1 MKIIIV
7 PIDFSAIS
15 LNAAYYACDMALAV
29 SADILLVHIVSLPVT
44 ILEIPLPTNTFDAM
58 ANDANEELKKLKD
71 ELVLHFDNNKINIS
85 VKVTI
90 GNLLEEIDVI
100 ATQTDTFAIVMGTQG
115 AGAAEW
121 LKFGSN
127 TLAAISSLSY
137 SIITVPLHAKFKKIA
152 KIGLAC
158 DLEEVTETIPVNS
171 IGSLLTLFN
180 CELDV
185 LYVSKPD
192 EQLKPEILPESIFLQ
207 NDFSKFHPKFHFLVN
222 ENIET
227 GISDFVLQKNID
239 LLLVIHKKH
248 GFWDSVFHKSISKEI
263 TFHSQIP
270 MMIMGR

>member
-7 PIDFSAIS
+7 PIDFSANS
-15 LNAAYYACDMALAV
+15 LNAAYYACDIALAV
-29 SADILLVHIVSLPVT
+29 SADILLVHIVSLPVS
-44 ILEIPLPTNTFDAM
+44 ILEIPLPTNTFDTM
-58 ANDANEELKKLKD
+58 AKDANEEVTKLKD
-71 ELVLHFDNNKINIS
+71 ELILHFDNNNKINIS

-90 GNLLEEIDVI
+90 GNLLEEIEVI

-127 TLAAISSLSY
+127 TLAAVSRLSY
-137 SIITVPLHAKFKKIA
+137 TIITVPLQAKFKKIA

-158 DLEEVTETIPVNS
+158 DLKEVTETIPVNS

-180 CELDV
+180 CELDI

-207 NDFSKFHPKFHFLVN
+207 TAYPLCSFLFS
-222 ENIET
+222 T
-227 GISDFVLQKNID
+227 ISLYVSAC
-239 LLLVIHKKH
+239 VA
-248 GFWDSVFHKSISKEI
+248 
-263 TFHSQIP
+263 TAC
-270 MMIMGR
+270 